1 MSQIPIGWLRIEG
14 CVYPFNK
21 RQMMINGIP
30 VTGPLTY
37 FYQKDM
43 IGGSPAEKEFKVEY
57 ENPTGIII
65 YNNPTN
71 RNNNPQYLLKIQ
83 LE

>member
-1 MSQIPIGWLRIEG
+1 
-14 CVYPFNK
+14 
-21 RQMMINGIP
+21 MINGIP

-57 ENPTGIII
+57 ENPTGIKNII
-65 YNNPTN
+65 IQPTGIII
-71 RNNNPQYLLKIQ
+71 PSIF
-83 LE
+83 